1 MACAAEV
8 SGVRID
14 DTASVGGATLVLN
27 GAGKRTRV
35 VFDVYVAGLY
45 LTTKRGT
52 TQAVLDAP
60 GPKRVTM
67 TMMRDLGPDK
77 LIEALQEG
85 IRQNAGAAQLA
96 AIQPQLDALVAGIRS
111 IGPVHK
117 GDVIAID
124 FLPDGSTQLSL
135 NGTAKGGSHRRRRLP
150 ARAARRLARRQ
161 TGAVGLE
168 GGATR
173 GIAPRRRWRPAGWPH
188 CRPTRPSHRRP
199 RPTATRSAVRRGT
212 PDPPVRRAPVRRS

>member
-1 MACAAEV
+1 MKGLYFAACLLAAGMACAAEV

-135 NGTAKGGSHRRRRLP
+135 NGTAKGGP
-150 ARAARRLARRQ
+150 IAGAGFQRALLGVWLGDKPVQSDLKAAL
-161 TGAVGLE
+161 L
-168 GGATR
+168 GG
-173 GIAPRRRWRPAGWPH
+173 
-188 CRPTRPSHRRP
+188 
-199 RPTATRSAVRRGT
+199 
-212 PDPPVRRAPVRRS
+212 